1 MEPLKIICILLI
13 LVGLGQGDDF
23 IFFADDHYKSSSEIL
38 LNASATNPALLPGH
52 SVFKISLANLG
63 HVEELIPISSSG
75 SPDDILLEMKEEMNS
90 SLALDIRAALEPT
103 GPFQVTSGPQY
114 LSALPAGEAKEL
126 QFNLSI
132 DRRASG
138 WYDLPLRVDYV
149 RQVDVSVNDGQAFPL
164 RQPSNQSLNL
174 RVFVSGDRDE
184 LRIAGVQS
192 HLYPGGSGTLIVAV
206 ENIGDDTLSNCSASL
221 MAAPPFHVLSP
232 DHPLGELS
240 AGEMA
245 AASFRVKVD
254 GNASQK
260 EYQLGLRL
268 RSEGV
273 DLVVPFELSLKGSE
287 SLLSHPVFPL
297 IAILAF
303 LALLALA
310 VVILR
315 RQKLLYGRKRKV
327 KRL

>member
-1 MEPLKIICILLI
+1 M
-13 LVGLGQGDDF
+13 
-23 IFFADDHYKSSSEIL
+23 
-38 LNASATNPALLPGH
+38 
-52 SVFKISLANLG
+52 
-63 HVEELIPISSSG
+63 
-75 SPDDILLEMKEEMNS
+75 
-90 SLALDIRAALEPT
+90 
-103 GPFQVTSGPQY
+103 
-114 LSALPAGEAKEL
+114 
-126 QFNLSI
+126 
-132 DRRASG
+132 
-138 WYDLPLRVDYV
+138 
-149 RQVDVSVNDGQAFPL
+149 
-164 RQPSNQSLNL
+164 
-174 RVFVSGDRDE
+174 
-184 LRIAGVQS
+184 
-192 HLYPGGSGTLIVAV
+192 IVAV

-260 EYQLGLRL
+260 EYQLGLHL
-268 RSEGV
+268 RSEGM

-287 SLLSHPVFPL
+287 SLLSHPAFPL